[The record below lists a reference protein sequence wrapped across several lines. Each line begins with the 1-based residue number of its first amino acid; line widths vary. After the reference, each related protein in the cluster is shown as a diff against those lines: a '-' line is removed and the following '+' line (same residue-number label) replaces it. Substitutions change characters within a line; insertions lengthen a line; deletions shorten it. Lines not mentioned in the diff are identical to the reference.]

1 MITLQ
6 VKDDG
11 TQAALSELAA
21 KLTDMTPLM
30 AQIVEFLLDGTLD
43 RFKTGQA
50 PDGSTWAAKSQTT
63 IDAYI
68 SRKQPMSFRPLIGPT
83 KTLSAASSFATSSGA
98 DWARLS
104 ARPIQSAVMQFGAK
118 KGAFGNNKAG
128 RPIPWGDIPARPF
141 MGLSAEDS
149 NTVLT
154 VLGNWIQS
162 ID

>member
-1 MITLQ
+1 MFTLQ

-43 RFKTGQA
+43 RFKTGHA
-50 PDGSTWAAKSQTT
+50 PDGSAWAAKSQTT

-68 SRKQPMSFRPLIGPT
+68 RRKQPVSFRPLIGPT

-141 MGLSAEDS
+141 MGVSDQDHDNILAAVAE
-149 NTVLT
+149 
-154 VLGNWIQS
+154 WIS
-162 ID
+162 SST